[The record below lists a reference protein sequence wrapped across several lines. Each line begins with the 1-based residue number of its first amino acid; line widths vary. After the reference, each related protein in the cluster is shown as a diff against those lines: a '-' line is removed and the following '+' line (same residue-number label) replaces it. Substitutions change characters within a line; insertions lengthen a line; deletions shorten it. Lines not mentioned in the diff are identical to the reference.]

1 MRMAG
6 SHAQLVQR
14 QTGLTLGR
22 RPAADAHG
30 RESCSAG
37 AAADG
42 ADTGKAPYSA
52 GAAADGADTG
62 KALSG

>member
-14 QTGLTLGR
+14 QMGLTLGRRHAQLVQQQMGLTLGR

-30 RESCSAG
+30 RKPCSAG

-42 ADTGKAPYSA
+42 ADTGKAP
-52 GAAADGADTG
+52 
-62 KALSG
+62 SG